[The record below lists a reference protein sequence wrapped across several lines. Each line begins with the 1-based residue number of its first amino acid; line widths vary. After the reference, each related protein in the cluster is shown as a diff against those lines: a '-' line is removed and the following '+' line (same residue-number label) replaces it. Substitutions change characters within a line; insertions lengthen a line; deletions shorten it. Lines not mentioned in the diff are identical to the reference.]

1 VAVTVP
7 QAPALDSDGTAY
19 VTDTSKP
26 ELVQLSAPK
35 GAKNGS
41 GLVAVTMN
49 VPVTLAAPPASQ
61 VIDGSKLGM

>member
-1 VAVTVP
+1 MLP
-7 QAPALDSDGTAY
+7 LKDSESVAY

-41 GLVAVTMN
+41 GLVTVTMN
-49 VPVTLAAPPASQ
+49 VPVTLTAPPASQ
-61 VIDGSKLGM
+61 VIDGTKLGM